1 MELLTKELKQLL
13 FDYDKCPNE
22 SVKKQILQ
30 DIILL
35 REALALLKDENET

>member
-1 MELLTKELKQLL
+1 MELLTKELNQLL